1 MPLGLLVATASGSV
15 SGIALLSEL
24 MRRPTGRVHPRRLTR
39 GQGRVTEPPIC
50 RDAPS
55 PFGVPSSPDELGSR
69 GPDRPKT
76 VCPTDDNAHAQPL
89 ECPNNEDATRV
100 ERVASGVHA
109 RGAIVMMCVSPSDD
123 DLALL
128 SAHLRGDES
137 AFAILMVRYQG
148 RLRGMCWNYL
158 HDAEMVEDVLQDTFC
173 QVLERIPRVDGDL
186 NLSAW
191 VHRIAAN
198 LCIDELRR
206 RGRRAELQTA
216 GDAEPALSSVV
227 DEDRLGRPEE
237 AFDLDVTRRLVR
249 AAILQLPE
257 RQRDVLILRDVCGRS
272 EAETARALGS
282 STGAV
287 QGILHRAR
295 ESFRETYIALESDE
309 ALPGECGQV
318 AFVFEHLRLASLRKD
333 RLGAVERHVGEC
345 RWCRARFGRAVSLGS
360 QGATVSARLAH
371 LHVVAA

>member
-1 MPLGLLVATASGSV
+1 
-15 SGIALLSEL
+15 
-24 MRRPTGRVHPRRLTR
+24 
-39 GQGRVTEPPIC
+39 
-50 RDAPS
+50 
-55 PFGVPSSPDELGSR
+55 
-69 GPDRPKT
+69 
-76 VCPTDDNAHAQPL
+76 
-89 ECPNNEDATRV
+89 
-100 ERVASGVHA
+100 
-109 RGAIVMMCVSPSDD
+109 MMCVSPSDD